1 MVMSS
6 SAAVIQSVRSPQH
19 PPHCKWISRR
29 HRRIGQRLP
38 TFRSDGSFPACPV
51 IISQQ
56 DPQKMAALND
66 SLRDVDTELKQI
78 NMFLGV
84 GSDGWTSNEL
94 FEQVKERSRSI
105 KADGL
110 AAQSMMTRG

>member
-1 MVMSS
+1 
-6 SAAVIQSVRSPQH
+6 
-19 PPHCKWISRR
+19 
-29 HRRIGQRLP
+29 
-38 TFRSDGSFPACPV
+38 
-51 IISQQ
+51 
-56 DPQKMAALND
+56 MAALND